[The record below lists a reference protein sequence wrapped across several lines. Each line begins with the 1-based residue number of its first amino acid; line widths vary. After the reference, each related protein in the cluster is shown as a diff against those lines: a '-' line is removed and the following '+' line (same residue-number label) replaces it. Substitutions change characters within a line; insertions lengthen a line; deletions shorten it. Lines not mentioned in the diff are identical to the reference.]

1 MMAAADLLATRL
13 THPATGPATA
23 VGPAM
28 AEELEATAAPTTTA
42 GSGSMSRIRTWA
54 EEDVVMHVGKRGR
67 VLKVGVRFE
76 PSRIGR
82 DCLAG
87 AYEQIVPIIRRSLPV
102 SGQYGAVPAGQA
114 LRRAAGAER

>member
-1 MMAAADLLATRL
+1 
-13 THPATGPATA
+13 
-23 VGPAM
+23 
-28 AEELEATAAPTTTA
+28 
-42 GSGSMSRIRTWA
+42 
-54 EEDVVMHVGKRGR
+54 MHVGKRGR
-67 VLKVGVRFE
+67 VLEVRVRFE

-87 AYEQIVPIIRRSLPV
+87 AYEQIVPIIRRSLSV